1 MAKMAMA
8 VVIIAS
14 TIAAAPASSE
24 YDAAILG
31 ALSLPA
37 KDALRELDS
46 LSRAQGAPGWVRA
59 KSLKLL
65 GDHQFMKADYKKSAD
80 FYRQASKFDNS
91 SMYKF
96 VYALA
101 LAADGQTGAAR
112 EILGAIVGDGA
123 DVMSGEAS
131 LLLQEI
137 APAGQPPIPPAPLA
151 EPSVKSDNKQNT
163 TLYNSQATSS
173 NSQGKTPE
181 ISQNVPNADPKS
193 IDNKQNAT
201 VQVQQATS
209 SNQQTVQVQQV
220 ATSNPQQKVTLYTVQ
235 VGAFG
240 SVENAENLYKK
251 LSSTY
256 SDITISP
263 TTSGDQT
270 LYRVRIGT
278 FENRDDA
285 AAFADKLIT
294 TAGLSARVFEK

>member
-1 MAKMAMA
+1 MRFALA
-8 VVIIAS
+8 VIIAAA
-14 TIAAAPASSE
+14 TVAAAPAAPASSE
-24 YDAAILG
+24 YDAVILR
-31 ALSLPA
+31 ALALPV
-37 KDALRELDS
+37 KDALRGLDS
-46 LSRAQGAPGWVRA
+46 LSRAQGVPGWVRA

-65 GDHQFMKADYKKSAD
+65 GDHQFIKADYKKSAD

-112 EILGAIVGDGA
+112 DILSAIAGDGA

-137 APAGQPPIPPAPLA
+137 APIPPAPPL
-151 EPSVKSDNKQNT
+151 EPSVKNDNKQNT
-163 TLYNSQATSS
+163 TLYNSQATSA

-193 IDNKQNAT
+193 MDNKQNAT
-201 VQVQQATS
+201 LYNSQVAS
-209 SNQQTVQVQQV
+209 SNQQTMPVQQP
-220 ATSNPQQKVTLYTVQ
+220 ATNNPQQKITIYTVQ

-240 SVENAENLYKK
+240 SVENAENLHKK
-251 LSSTY
+251 LSAAY

-263 TTSGDQT
+263 TTSGGQT

-278 FENRDDA
+278 FENREDA